1 MTRRGRTAGLILLA
15 AFAGLVAARAQELEP
30 RAYSASPVGANF
42 VVAALTR
49 SSGDVVT
56 DPSLPFTNVEAR
68 VGAFAVGYGRTLDL
82 FGRQALAT
90 VALPYA
96 WGKVEGDV
104 GTETR
109 RVTRSGLADLKARF
123 SVNLIG
129 NPARSREE
137 FAASHERRILFGASL
152 ALSAPTGQ
160 YDPTRLVNLGT
171 NRWAFKP
178 ELGVSVPWGKFD
190 LEAYG
195 GVIFFTRNPAFYPGT
210 VVRDQSPLGALQAH
224 VAYTF
229 RPNLW
234 LAADATWYSGGATTL
249 NGGLP
254 TARQENTRVGGTLSV
269 PVGRRQSVKLGY
281 SNGVAVRFG
290 QRFETIGVSWQ
301 YLWF

>member
-1 MTRRGRTAGLILLA
+1 VTRRRRTSALALLA
-15 AFAGLVAARAQELEP
+15 ALAGLAAASAQELEP

-56 DPSLPFTNVEAR
+56 DPALPLSNVEAR
-68 VGAFAVGYGRTLDL
+68 VGAFALGYGRTFDL
-82 FGRQALAT
+82 LGQQALAT

-96 WGKVEGDV
+96 WGRVEGDV

-129 NPARSREE
+129 NPARSREA
-137 FAASHERRILFGASL
+137 FAATRERRILLGASL
-152 ALSAPTGQ
+152 AISAPTGQ

-171 NRWAFKP
+171 NRWALKP
-178 ELGVSVPWGKFD
+178 EVGVSVPWGKFD
-190 LEAYG
+190 FEAYG
-195 GVIFFTRNPAFYPGT
+195 GAIFFTRNSAFYPGT
-210 VVRDQSPLGALQAH
+210 VVRDQSPLGVLQAH

-234 LAADATWYSGGATTL
+234 LAADATWYAGGATTL
-249 NGGLP
+249 NGGPP
-254 TARQENTRVGGTLSV
+254 TARQENTRIGGTLSV

-281 SNGVAVRFG
+281 SNGVAVRVG
-290 QRFETIGVSWQ
+290 QRFETIGLSWQ